1 MSELREKF
9 LRHMTLKGYGE
20 QTKEVYL
27 ESIIGLTRFYKLSP
41 DQMTNDHLCRYLQ
54 YGIDQRCWSRSKV
67 NQVISAMKILWT
79 PVLGREWDKM
89 TLPRPRGAKP
99 LPVVLSREEVS
110 RLFDAVTNL
119 KHRTLLMVTY
129 SAGLRIGETLGLKT
143 SDIDSNRMMIHVHQ
157 GKGNK
162 DRYVVLSQVALEQL
176 RFYYKLYRP
185 SVWLFETGKARV
197 MSRRTAQ
204 LIMQKAV
211 RKAGISKEVSLH
223 TLRHSFATHLMEQ
236 GVSLAIIRQM
246 LGHSSLKTTSIYL
259 HVQPYAMDKVKS
271 PLDSL
276 SF

>member
-41 DQMTNDHLCRYLQ
+41 DQMNNDHLCRYLH
-54 YGIDQRCWSRSKV
+54 YGIEERNWSRSKV

-79 PVLGREWDKM
+79 QVLGREWDAM
-89 TLPRPRGAKP
+89 TLPRPRRSKT
-99 LPVVLSREEVS
+99 LPVVLSREEVT
-110 RLFDAVTNL
+110 RLFNVVTNL

-129 SAGLRIGETLGLKT
+129 SSGLRIGETLGLKT
-143 SDIDSNRMMIHVHQ
+143 GDIDSNRMMIHVHR

-162 DRYVVLSQVALEQL
+162 DRYVVLSQVALDML
-176 RFYYKLYRP
+176 RMYYSLYRP
-185 SVWLFETGKARV
+185 AEWLFETGKACV

-204 LIMQKAV
+204 LIMQQAV
-211 RKAGISKEVSLH
+211 RKAGISKKVSLH

-236 GVSLAIIRQM
+236 GVSLAIIRQL
-246 LGHSSLKTTSIYL
+246 LGHCSLKTTSIYL

-271 PLDSL
+271 PLDTL
-276 SF
+276 SV